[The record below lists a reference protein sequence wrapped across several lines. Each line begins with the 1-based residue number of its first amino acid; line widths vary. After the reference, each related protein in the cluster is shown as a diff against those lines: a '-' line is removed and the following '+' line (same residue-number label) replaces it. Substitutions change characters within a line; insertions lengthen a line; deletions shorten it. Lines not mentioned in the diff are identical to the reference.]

1 MGNEMTLKPR
11 VNWPAVT
18 DSVMWAAKQ
27 CNLRFIKSRHIIEML
42 DQHPRQRCKDLT
54 NIPEKSLKTRVN
66 TVLLRDFPRYGDGSN
81 NGAVYICE
89 WVEA

>member
-1 MGNEMTLKPR
+1 MTLKPR

-18 DSVMWAAKQ
+18 ASVMWAAKKYDK
-27 CNLRFIKSRHIIEML
+27 RFIKARHIIELL
-42 DQHPRQRCKDLT
+42 DANPRQRCKDLT
-54 NIPEKSLKTRVN
+54 DVPEKKLKTRVN

-81 NGAVYICE
+81 NGAVYLCE